1 MDRWTG
7 KVAVITGASSGIGS
21 EVVKMLV
28 KKGMIVVGLAR
39 RKQKMEDDM
48 KGLSGVK
55 GRFYAVQ
62 CDISKDE
69 DVAKAFAHIKKS
81 IGTVQILVNTA
92 GYATP
97 GGFSV
102 TTPEIWRGVVAV
114 NMMGAMYCTKEV
126 LTMLQ
131 ESKLEG
137 HIINMNSI
145 LGHRVVKF
153 LDIDANVY
161 AATKHAITGFSETLQ
176 RELIG
181 QNIRITSISP
191 GFVITQIVKENSF
204 DTALLK
210 EPALEPVDVADA
222 VVYVIGTQPRVEV
235 KELILKPLGERAF

>member
-1 MDRWTG
+1 MERWTG
-7 KVAVITGASSGIGS
+7 KIAVVTGASSGIGQ
-21 EVVKMLV
+21 EIAKMLV

-55 GRFYAVQ
+55 GKFYAVK

-69 DVAKAFAHIKKS
+69 EVAKAFEYIKKN
-81 IGTVQILVNTA
+81 IGTVQVLVNNA

-102 TTPEIWRGVVAV
+102 TTPETWRGVVAV
-114 NMMGAMYCTKEV
+114 NMMGAMYCAKEA
-126 LTMLQ
+126 LKMLQ

-153 LDIDANVY
+153 LDLDGNVY

-176 RELIG
+176 RELMG
-181 QNIRITSISP
+181 QNIRVTSISP
-191 GFVITQIVKENSF
+191 GFVITEIVKENNF
-204 DTALLK
+204 DAALMK
-210 EPALEPVDVADA
+210 EPALEPVDVAEA
-222 VVYVIGTQPRVEV
+222 VGYVIGTPQRVEV